1 MLHSLRK
8 KKKKSCEKKL
18 CKTQGQ
24 RRSGEGAQS
33 TEAEVPPAANGR

>member
-18 CKTQGQ
+18 SKTQGQ
-24 RRSGEGAQS
+24 RSGEGAQS
-33 TEAEVPPAANGR
+33 TEAEVPPAADGR